1 MDSRRDFI
9 RKAGGLGLLAFGGC
23 RCPTGCVRGDAVSP
37 NYWCTWG
44 IQNRMLGKVKR
55 SPLAF
60 AGDQGAARAR
70 DNINEDLVFGKGGW
84 TGLFPKSRE
93 RLWMMLDDGWDVPY
107 GTLPSAST
115 VDFALMDPYPARFP
129 SLGAT
134 RRARLTNLNGRLME
148 TGWRGAGLWVA
159 CQCHGESDC
168 LSYVPSGK
176 ARAEWRAKIED
187 CAAAGIGYLKVDWG
201 MRSGSVGFRR
211 MLSELAREIAPG
223 MIVEHKPMWSHPFNY
238 VKVLKE
244 SERVGGPGRML
255 DALRAEVNPEDNY
268 DRQVFAFSD
277 VVRIYDMLRPLDRTT
292 ALERVAAFSEL
303 IDGNGFGTMLNVE
316 DVPTLGAILGHAFGV
331 MRSDG
336 DDLSEVDRA
345 VAWQAL
351 APAFGGRPDFKTAF
365 SDETLTDEW
374 RYARGEGWL
383 EAVWEKLVYQKAPA
397 VIARGTALAEVR
409 SREAERP
416 YVLSGRHPNG
426 ALAVGTMPRLTGGRS
441 WTPIADIALEEEA
454 REGMPLAVFGALG
467 SLTLRDGAPRARVYA
482 RDLLGKEFE
491 DITAACRRRDGRLAL
506 PGDVLGRIGTRG
518 APNET
523 APAGSLVV
531 LSDGRERLG

>member
-107 GTLPSAST
+107 GTLSSAST
-115 VDFALMDPYPARFP
+115 VDFALMDPHPARFP

-134 RRARLTNLNGRLME
+134 RRARLTNLNRRLVE
-148 TGWRGAGLWVA
+148 AGWRGVGLWVA

-223 MIVEHKPMWSHPFNY
+223 MVVEHKPTWCLPFNY
-238 VKVLKE
+238 IKVRE
-244 SERVGGPGRML
+244 GTDRVAGPGRML
-255 DALRAEVNPEDNY
+255 DALRAEVNPEDDY

-277 VVRIYDMLRPLDRTT
+277 VVRIYDMLSPIDGTT

-303 IDGNGFGTMLNVE
+303 IDRNGFGTMLNVE
-316 DVPTLGAILGHAFGV
+316 DTPTLGAVLGHAFGV
-331 MRSDG
+331 MRSGG
-336 DDLSEVDRA
+336 DLAEVDRA
-345 VAWQAL
+345 VAWQAI
-351 APAFGGRPDFKTAF
+351 APAFGGRADFRTAF
-365 SDETLTDEW
+365 SGETLTDEW
-374 RYARGEGWL
+374 RYARGEGWF

-409 SREAERP
+409 PREAERP

-426 ALAVGTMPRLTGGRS
+426 ALAVGTMPRLVGGRK
-441 WTPIADIALEEEA
+441 WTPVADVSLEEEVRA
-454 REGMPLAVFGALG
+454 GMPLAVFGEVG
-467 SLTLRDGAPRARVYA
+467 SLTLRDGGPKARVFA
-482 RDLLGKEFE
+482 RDLAGGEAE
-491 DITAACRRRDGRLAL
+491 DITAACARHDGRLTL
-506 PGDVLGRIGTRG
+506 PGDVLGRIGRSA
-518 APNET
+518 APGDSSSPGT
-523 APAGSLVV
+523 LVV
-531 LSDGRERLG
+531 LSGDREGLG